1 KSTSTACAIT
11 PNGPAFRISSA
22 RLAAASKA
30 FDGTQPVL
38 RQSPPILCRST
49 STTGTPKAAAAA
61 ATDKP
66 PEPPPIT
73 QMSGLSVSAMPLM
86 LLPAIITQISHRRA
100 RARAQSFHHYRH
112 QGEQAERDQRA
123 DQLRR
128 QHVLGVEDHMT
139 IDPAGGEAIAIRGLL

>member
-1 KSTSTACAIT
+1 MACAVT
-11 PNGPAFRISSA
+11 PNGAALRMICA

-73 QMSGLSVSAMPLM
+73 QMSGLRVSAMSFKFLPLM
-86 LLPAIITQISHRRA
+86 LLPAIITQNSHRRA
-100 RARAQSFHHYRH
+100 RARAQSFHHHRH
-112 QGEQAERDQRA
+112 QGEQA
-123 DQLRR
+123 
-128 QHVLGVEDHMT
+128 LGQISAPKRGVDCLINQ
-139 IDPAGGEAIAIRGLL
+139 IDRFPWNIRPA

>member
-1 KSTSTACAIT
+1 MIC
-11 PNGPAFRISSA
+11 A

-49 STTGTPKAAAAA
+49 STTGTPKAVAAA

-73 QMSGLSVSAMPLM
+73 QISGLIVSAMSFRFSPLEFV
-86 LLPAIITQISHRRA
+86 PAIITQFSHGRA
-100 RARAQSFHHYRH
+100 RARAKSFHHHRH
-112 QGEQAERDQRA
+112 QGEQ
-123 DQLRR
+123 
-128 QHVLGVEDHMT
+128 T
-139 IDPAGGEAIAIRGLL
+139 